1 MEKHEI
7 IPSIEGYKTVEK
19 TISLKKANIVCI
31 GLFVVFGAL
40 CCLVFFLLWGKGGM
54 NFMGEEFLLFAGLLW
69 VGIVL
74 HELVHGITWLLLT
87 HKGFHHLCIGSLLW
101 LLLGVIFVVAAIG
114 DIMIVWAV
122 RKEPSDALIYDH
134 PTEGGCFV
142 YHKISQ

>member
-54 NFMGEEFLLFAGLLW
+54 NFMGEEL
-69 VGIVL
+69 VL
-74 HELVHGITWLLLT
+74 CCTNLSTELHG
-87 HKGFHHLCIGSLLW
+87 FFS
-101 LLLGVIFVVAAIG
+101 
-114 DIMIVWAV
+114 
-122 RKEPSDALIYDH
+122 
-134 PTEGGCFV
+134 PTRDSIILSSV
-142 YHKISQ
+142 